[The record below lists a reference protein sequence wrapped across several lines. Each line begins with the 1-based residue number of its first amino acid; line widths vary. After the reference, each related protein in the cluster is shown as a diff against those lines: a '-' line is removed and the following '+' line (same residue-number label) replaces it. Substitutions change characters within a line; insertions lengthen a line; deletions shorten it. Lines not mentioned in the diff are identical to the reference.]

1 MVATYW
7 LARFTSGTPIVSSR
21 RFGSGP
27 VTAKWLVVLNGSA
40 KTRNPGAAATLVTA
54 VGPVTVRRMAPSAP
68 AFGGA
73 SVTLRTAPG
82 LVESRQ
88 LAAPASAT
96 TPAPHPGTPGLPRPP
111 GPPAPARGAAAP
123 RSAGAPSTAA

>member
-21 RFGSGP
+21 PFDSGP

-54 VGPVTVRRMAPSAP
+54 GGPVTGRGVAP
-68 AFGGA
+68 AAPPVGGPG
-73 SVTLRTAPG
+73 VTLRTAPG
-82 LVESRQ
+82 RVG
-88 LAAPASAT
+88 AGHHCGPASA
-96 TPAPHPGTPGLPRPP
+96 PPPHPPPGTP
-111 GPPAPARGAAAP
+111 GPPAPP
-123 RSAGAPSTAA
+123 